1 MAKTTIVRLTC
12 TSLGS
17 RDFEISH
24 AERLLNMPNNGGW
37 QLPKDSEYELK
48 DGIISRRNKKGSRA
62 SDGQQG

>member
-1 MAKTTIVRLTC
+1 
-12 TSLGS
+12 LGS